1 MHCANPKC
9 SRYMQNIQQGTLV
22 LLELDVPPDERIV
35 RSESGFPVCT
45 VPSKYFWL
53 CSECSRLWIM
63 KRWTPTGLVL
73 EPAQPVQTLQTVLE
87 KTRYEPLSEPL
98 LPNAHSSFIGRVA

>member
-1 MHCANPKC
+1 MHCANPEC
-9 SRYMQNIQQGTLV
+9 RQVMQDLYQGTLV

-53 CSECSRLWIM
+53 CPQCSSLWIM
-63 KRWTPTGLVL
+63 KRWTATGLVL
-73 EPAQPVQTLQTVLE
+73 EPTQPVQTLHTVLE
-87 KTRYEPLSEPL
+87 KFRYEPASEKLQPEFS
-98 LPNAHSSFIGRVA
+98 ASYERVA